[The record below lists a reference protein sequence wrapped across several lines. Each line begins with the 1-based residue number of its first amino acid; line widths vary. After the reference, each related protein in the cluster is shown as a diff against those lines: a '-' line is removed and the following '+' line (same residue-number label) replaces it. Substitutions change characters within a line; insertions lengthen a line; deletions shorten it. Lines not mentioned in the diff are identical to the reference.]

1 MKQIIQEFCLSMPHA
16 TEDFPFDD
24 KVWVGKIHNKIFILM
39 DIFAEETAMNL
50 KCDPDYAEELRAQY
64 DCIKPGWHMN
74 KKHWN
79 TVTFVPNEV
88 DVKFLKELIQHSYD
102 LVLKSVPKKIREAHD

>member
-1 MKQIIQEFCLSMPHA
+1 
-16 TEDFPFDD
+16 
-24 KVWVGKIHNKIFILM
+24 V
-39 DIFAEETAMNL
+39 EETAMNL
-50 KCDPDYAEELRAQY
+50 KCDPEYAEELRAQY

-79 TVTFVPNEV
+79 TITYHPSEI
-88 DVKFLKELIQHSYD
+88 DLKFLKELIQHSYE